1 MEENKDS
8 KELRVDTICLL
19 RAVMKI
25 SSALND
31 IDTIALNKK
40 YYKYKFKKLS
50 SQWVDLIMTHTSELM
65 KSLADD
71 DSDMLMDIYKSME
84 ESCSK
89 IHIENDDKTA
99 IILFYIKL
107 KSSLWDIDQ
116 MKTMRNTFYPTFLHQ
131 ISGEVIDQLNKQYK
145 DILLMTDDDGK
156 GVDYLIDYYND
167 FGQKIMFYA
176 ED

>member
-1 MEENKDS
+1 MEENKDI
-8 KELRVDTICLL
+8 RVDTICLL
-19 RAVMKI
+19 RTIMKI

-31 IDTIALNKK
+31 IDAIALNKK

-50 SQWVDLIMTHTSELM
+50 SEWVDSIMTHTSELM

-89 IHIENDDKTA
+89 IHIGSDDKTS
-99 IILFYIKL
+99 IILFYVKL

-116 MKTMRNTFYPTFLHQ
+116 MKEMRNTFYPMFLYQ
-131 ISGEVIDQLNKQYK
+131 ISGEVIEQLKKQYNS
-145 DILLMTDDDGK
+145 ILLMTDDEGK
-156 GVDYLIDYYND
+156 GVDYLVDYYND